1 MAAPENKAE
10 RTPFHQDPHSVR
22 KFQHFLIKVG
32 LVYAAISIGLF
43 FLFSVLLRNHA
54 YIDMSQDEI
63 HHISE
68 MVFES
73 MYSEMLSGNGR
84 EGIEAAAQRLR
95 STGPGMVITIIR
107 GEIVAELFGENSVDV
122 MRRQNDLEIFNVMKT
137 GKERMFRK
145 DDRVR
150 FLYPAVFREQCRQCH
165 LNSSP
170 GQVAGV
176 VEIIYP
182 IRNLKVSTGYV
193 DTLMLAYF
201 AASFVVLIIFLTWTY
216 RHEEHWSA

>member
-1 MAAPENKAE
+1 MSDSQQEE
-10 RTPFHQDPHSVR
+10 RTPFHQDPHSMR

-32 LVYAAISIGLF
+32 LVYAVISIALF
-43 FLFSVLLRNHA
+43 YLFSVLLRNHA

-73 MYSEMLSGNGR
+73 MYSEMLSGKGR
-84 EGIEAAAQRLR
+84 EGIEAAAQRMS
-95 STGPGMVITIIR
+95 STGPGMTTSVIR
-107 GEIVAELFGENSVDV
+107 GEVVAELFGENEVDV
-122 MRRQNDLEIFNVMKT
+122 MRRLNDLEIFNVMKT
-137 GKERMFRK
+137 GQERMIPK

-150 FLYPAVFREQCRQCH
+150 FLYPAKFREQCKQCH
-165 LNSSP
+165 LNSTP
-170 GQVAGV
+170 GDVAAV

-182 IRNLKVSTGYV
+182 IRNLKVSTDFV

-201 AASFVVLIIFLTWTY
+201 ASSFIVLIVFLSWTY